1 MKSEEREGVFLKSLR
16 VLALGGYSF
25 FTHRQNFSFKI
36 ESIFYRS
43 SLSEKC
49 KSSKI
54 SLSLL
59 KPIDYVNS
67 Y

>member
-1 MKSEEREGVFLKSLR
+1 MKSEEKGEVFLKSLI

-25 FTHRQNFSFKI
+25 FSHRQNFSF
-36 ESIFYRS
+36 
-43 SLSEKC
+43 
-49 KSSKI
+49 KI